1 MSIIQEKILLLLEIV
16 LILVYRINI
25 IIMTDRFNTFFNWL
39 VSWEGSTFEDDKNDK
54 GGQTKY
60 GLDAASHPGLDIKNL
75 TREQAAQI
83 YWKESWTDLHI
94 EELPAGIGEIVS
106 NIAINCGTGK
116 IKWLQ
121 EIAGV
126 TPDGKIGPATIAA
139 VNKLDR
145 QEVIDKLLTKLTSF
159 YRAIGVGTNQRF
171 VKGWLNRTA
180 DLKDFVAKLKP

>member
-1 MSIIQEKILLLLEIV
+1 LEIPQ
-16 LILVYRINI
+16 ILVSKINI

-54 GGQTKY
+54 GGQTRW
-60 GLDAASHPGLDIKNL
+60 GIDAASHPGLDIKNL

-94 EELPAGIGEIVS
+94 EEFPVGIGEVLS
-106 NIAINCGTGK
+106 NIAINCGKGRL
-116 IKWLQ
+116 KWVQ

-126 TPDGKIGPATIAA
+126 TQDGKIGPATIAA

-145 QEVIDKLLTKLTSF
+145 QEVINKLLTKLVVF
-159 YRAIGVGTNQRF
+159 YHAIGVGHNAGF
-171 VKGWLNRTA
+171 LKGWINRTN